1 MEATRHRSLQEDSKV
16 SIAWQLQE
24 VTHTDL
30 IFKAIYWKAMFF
42 GIMIPTIAFC
52 CFYYLSYRQ
61 QQEFLKKLQ
70 EKLDK

>member
-1 MEATRHRSLQEDSKV
+1 MTY
-16 SIAWQLQE
+16 
-24 VTHTDL
+24 TDL

-61 QQEFLKKLQ
+61 QQKFL
-70 EKLDK
+70 EKLEKILDKSS

>member
-1 MEATRHRSLQEDSKV
+1 MTPVD
-16 SIAWQLQE
+16 IY
-24 VTHTDL
+24 
-30 IFKAIYWKAMFF
+30 FKAIFWKAMFF
-42 GIMIPTIAFC
+42 GIIIPSIVYA